1 MNVLDQVVLLV
12 LNVSIWHGRKKLR
25 KEDLAANGI
34 DVTHLPPSTLAT
46 LGSKRTISPKA
57 ISWATAVKR
66 EAERLSLSVG
76 TRFATGGLYM
86 VPQTKINDLCK
97 ELKRMKDEFD
107 QQVDDLTMKY
117 DAETQGWIDENPE
130 WASIIQSAIEPVSN
144 IRRQMKFQFSVI
156 KMSEEESVENN
167 GLAEELTGLYPQL
180 CHEIRVAAKQSYE
193 DSFVGRLEV
202 NRKALRPINSIKQK
216 LMGLSFLDPSIND
229 IIQVIDDSLSRVPK
243 TGAIKGADLNMLAGL
258 LGRQLANMG
267 RVVPAEPE
275 IDLEAEPEEEET
287 TLTMEP
293 YYVPVD
299 EEVSAIS
306 WDF

>member
-34 DVTHLPPSTLAT
+34 DVANLPPSTLAT

-86 VPQTKINDLCK
+86 VPLAKINDLCK
-97 ELKRMKDEFD
+97 ELKRMKEEFD

-117 DAETQGWIDENPE
+117 DTETQGWINENPE
-130 WASIIQSAIEPVSN
+130 WASIIQSAIEPVTN
-144 IRRQMKFQFSVI
+144 IRRQMKFQYSVI
-156 KMSEEESVENN
+156 KMSEEESVEN
-167 GLAEELTGLYPQL
+167 GLSEELTGLYPQL
-180 CHEIRVAAKQSYE
+180 CHEIRVAAKQAYE

-202 NRKALRPINSIKQK
+202 NRKALRPINNIKQK
-216 LMGLSFLDPSIND
+216 LTGLSFLDPTIDEIIN
-229 IIQVIDDSLSRVPK
+229 VIDDTLSRVPK
-243 TGAIKGADLNMLAGL
+243 SGAIKGADLNMLAGL

-275 IDLEAEPEEEET
+275 LDPEPELDEYESAF
-287 TLTMEP
+287 TMETH
-293 YYVPVD
+293 YVPIE